1 LEHCSTPPPHKGELA
16 PGQGPPSWG
25 AKMACPGREKV
36 MGANFAWGANFACG
50 RGIQSII
57 DVSYRILVRMCPVHL
72 VDHSLRST
80 KARHPSRRAL
90 KFAPGFKQFW
100 GEPFRPFPSFRPLR
114 AYAGVRTR
122 RRPLVDEPPPNQR
135 NFRGCGADSWPLLR
149 EGVKPPI
156 NRTPERGL
164 RLCFRIPGVCAS
176 LDLCAVWTPCRY
188 WGGYH
193 LPAWDRSSVRQLAT
207 SRHTGKSPVSQGHGV
222 DRVEYWG
229 GGVAVGLGAHSTRGD
244 GGGAALRWSEEDMCT
259 T

>member
-1 LEHCSTPPPHKGELA
+1 LGIRQAVPTPWGRRSKPTKNSRTRYSCRGFGWNIAPPPPHKGELA

-122 RRPLVDEPPPNQR
+122 RRPLVDEPPPQPEEFPR
-135 NFRGCGADSWPLLR
+135 LR
-149 EGVKPPI
+149 
-156 NRTPERGL
+156 
-164 RLCFRIPGVCAS
+164 
-176 LDLCAVWTPCRY
+176 CR
-188 WGGYH
+188 
-193 LPAWDRSSVRQLAT
+193 
-207 SRHTGKSPVSQGHGV
+207 
-222 DRVEYWG
+222 
-229 GGVAVGLGAHSTRGD
+229 
-244 GGGAALRWSEEDMCT
+244 
-259 T
+259 